1 MKGELF
7 THEVSKTSSVFG
19 RKKSVNVVFQGE
31 QACTDGST
39 IILPTLDLTGDV
51 SDGTADVIRGYVDHE
66 AGHVRHTD
74 FEALKVFGDE
84 CQRTGNRLLRAIH
97 NALED
102 VWLERRVIDEY
113 PGAERNLVATS
124 DAVNQEFLDN
134 VPVGDPRLRDDK
146 FISAVALTWEGRKD
160 YGGETCDKCLGLLD
174 SELRNAL
181 ENWVTAIGGCQ
192 NTTDVI
198 ALAREVERQLK
209 TGEHREQPQQ
219 PEQPKRGKSSDDG
232 EQSSDGEGNSEVRE
246 PDGDASDDG
255 DTSSGEPMGED
266 DGDATPDG
274 SDAPRGEDDGED
286 GEGDGDTGVGAG
298 ETPDETSDD
307 VYEDFDLSNAV
318 KKSMEADGLTEQ
330 SNGKYRPMS
339 TAHDKWHH
347 RTDKRGKY
355 GSNTVGLVL
364 ANGKRKDYDDKL
376 EATAGATN
384 IMRRKLER
392 ALMAKQNRDWDS
404 GREHGRLDSR
414 RLASAFAGK
423 ANVFKMLEERPEV
436 DTALM
441 MLVDLSGSMRGEC
454 AHLATLTTIAMS
466 EAIDRT
472 GIKYEVL
479 GFNNSTGWLDD
490 VPKPDPYHRDEDGDA
505 QLDDNGNYKMDRY
518 HRISPLD
525 MYIFKS
531 FEERLNE
538 AKGAMAQMTRLA
550 RGDNSDGEAVQNAFD
565 RLRQRPEK
573 RKVMIVFSDGQP
585 VSDSHFGWNVFSQ
598 HLRDVVGDVTDAG
611 VDVIGVGI
619 GDDNVSRFYPKY
631 VVVNAVEDLAG
642 QAIDMMAKALMGE
655 GFVVDNSKLLDA
667 S

>member
-39 IILPTLDLTGDV
+39 IILPSLDLTGDV
-51 SDGTADVIRGYVDHE
+51 SDSTADVIRGYVDHE

-74 FEALKVFGDE
+74 FDALQVFGQE
-84 CQRTGNRLLRAIH
+84 CQRTKNNLLRAIH

-102 VWLERRVIDEY
+102 VWLERRVIEEY
-113 PGAERNLVATS
+113 PGAQRNLVATS
-124 DAVNQEFLDN
+124 DAVNREFLDN
-134 VPVGDPRLRDDK
+134 VPAGDARLRDDK
-146 FISAVALTWEGRKD
+146 FVSAVALTWEGRKD
-160 YGGETCDKCLGLLD
+160 YGGDTCGQCLDLLD
-174 SELRNAL
+174 AELRSAL
-181 ENWVTAIGGCQ
+181 ENWVSAVGGCKT
-192 NTTDVI
+192 TTDVI
-198 ALAREVERQLK
+198 ALAKEVERQLR

-219 PEQPKRGKSSDDG
+219 PQGQPDG
-232 EQSSDGEGNSEVRE
+232 DGQQSADSEGDAEMRE
-246 PDGDASDDG
+246 PDGDASGDG
-255 DTSSGEPMGED
+255 SKTGGEPMGED
-266 DGDATPDG
+266 DGDASHDG
-274 SDAPRGEDDGED
+274 GDAARSEDDRED
-286 GEGDGDTGVGAG
+286 GGQERVRAKGVGAG
-298 ETPDETSDD
+298 QNEDD
-307 VYEDFDLSNAV
+307 PEVYEDFDLSRAV
-318 KKSMEADGLTEQ
+318 KQAVEADGLTEQ
-330 SNGKYRPMS
+330 SHGKYRPMS

-347 RTDKRGKY
+347 RSDERGKY
-355 GSNTVGLVL
+355 DGKTLGLVL
-364 ANGKRKDYDDKL
+364 GRGKREKYDQKL

-414 RLASAFAGK
+414 RLASAYAGK

-441 MLVDLSGSMRGEC
+441 MLVDLSGSMMGHE

-472 GIKYEVL
+472 GIAYEVL
-479 GFNNSTGWLDD
+479 GFNNRTSWLDD
-490 VPKPDPYHRDEDGDA
+490 VPTPDPYHRDENGDRLLGKDGE
-505 QLDDNGNYKMDRY
+505 YVMDKY
-518 HRISPLD
+518 HRTDPLD
-525 MYIFKS
+525 MYIFKA

-538 AKGAMAQMTRLA
+538 AKGAMAQMPDLA
-550 RGDNSDGEAVQNAFD
+550 GGDNSDGEAVQNAFD
-565 RLRQRPEK
+565 RLRKRPEK

-585 VSDSHFGWNVFSQ
+585 ISGGHFGRRAFDH
-598 HLRDVVGDVTDAG
+598 HLRDVVRDITDAG

-619 GDDNVSRFYPKY
+619 GDDSVSKFYPKY
-631 VVVNAVEDLAG
+631 VVVNDVEDLAG

>member
-19 RKKSVNVVFQGE
+19 RKQSVNVVFQGE

-39 IILPTLDLTGDV
+39 IILPSLDLTGDV
-51 SDGTADVIRGYVDHE
+51 SDSTADVIRGYVDHE

-74 FEALKVFGDE
+74 FKAIQSLGEE
-84 CQRTGNRLLRAIH
+84 CQRTGNKLLRAIH

-102 VWLERRVIDEY
+102 VWLERRVIEDY
-113 PGAERNLVATS
+113 PGAQSNLIATS

-134 VPVGDPRLRDDK
+134 VPAGDARLRDDK
-146 FISAVALTWEGRKD
+146 FVSAVALTWEGRKD
-160 YGGETCDKCLGLLD
+160 YGGNTCGQCLDLLD
-174 SELRNAL
+174 SELRTAL
-181 ENWVTAIGGCQ
+181 RNWVSAIGGCK

-209 TGEHREQPQQ
+209 AGEHREQPQKPQGQ
-219 PEQPKRGKSSDDG
+219 PDTDG
-232 EQSSDGEGNSEVRE
+232 QQGADGEGNSEMRE
-246 PDGDASDDG
+246 PDGDASGDG
-255 DTSSGEPMGED
+255 DKPSGKSMGED
-266 DGDATPDG
+266 DGDASSDG
-274 SDAPRGEDDGED
+274 GDASRGEDNGED
-286 GEGDGDTGVGAG
+286 GEQESDRAKGVGASG
-298 ETPDETSDD
+298 QKEEGDE
-307 VYEDFDLSNAV
+307 VYEDFDLSKAV
-318 KKSMEADGLTEQ
+318 KQAVEADGLTDQKEV
-330 SNGKYRPMS
+330 KYRPMS

-347 RTDKRGKY
+347 RTDKRGTY
-355 GSNTVGLVL
+355 GSNTLGLVL

-376 EATAGATN
+376 EATAGTTN

-441 MLVDLSGSMRGEC
+441 MLVDLSGSMKGYK
-454 AHLATLTTIAMS
+454 AKLATLTTIAMS

-472 GIKYEVL
+472 GIEYEVL
-479 GFNNSTGWLDD
+479 GFNNRTGWLAD
-490 VPKPDPYHRDEDGDA
+490 VPRPDPYHRDEDGNILRDRS
-505 QLDDNGNYKMDRY
+505 GTYVMDMY
-518 HRISPLD
+518 HRTDPLD
-525 MYIFKS
+525 MYILKA

-538 AKGAMAQMTRLA
+538 AKGAMAQMPGMA
-550 RGDNSDGEAVQNAFD
+550 GGDNSDGEAVQNAFD
-565 RLRQRPEK
+565 RLRKRPEK

-585 VSDSHFGWNVFSQ
+585 ISGGHFGWDVFQ
-598 HLRDVVGDVTDAG
+598 HHLGDVVRDITFAG

-619 GDDNVSRFYPKY
+619 GDDNVSKFYPKH
-631 VVVNAVEDLAG
+631 VVVKDVGDLAG